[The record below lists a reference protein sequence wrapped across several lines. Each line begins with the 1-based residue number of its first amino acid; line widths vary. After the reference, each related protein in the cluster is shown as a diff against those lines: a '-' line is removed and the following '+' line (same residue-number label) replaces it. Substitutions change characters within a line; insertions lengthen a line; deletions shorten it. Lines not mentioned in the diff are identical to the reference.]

1 MAAKSEKG
9 GEEAKKGEYTLNFTE
24 LQPTAVKIAEH
35 AVTSVLSGE
44 VYEAARVTTWSD
56 KITELAL
63 DELQKLSDN
72 FKYAV
77 SCIIMQKNGAGIAT
91 SGSAHWDEQ
100 TDACAQVVWQ
110 ENRTIVCILTIMG
123 VAI

>member
-1 MAAKSEKG
+1 MQLAEPKPRTHTKKTTRPTSEHRT
-9 GEEAKKGEYTLNFTE
+9 ACRPAPPRPALFLSPSLPLPVSLSSDATLPSW
-24 LQPTAVKIAEH
+24 Q
-35 AVTSVLSGE
+35 
-44 VYEAARVTTWSD
+44 
-56 KITELAL
+56 
-63 DELQKLSDN
+63 
-72 FKYAV
+72 YAV